1 MSSVRRGT
9 ATKLAMAFGR
19 DDARLLLAHN
29 PGSKT
34 LETNYNLSTESR
46 DLVSAM
52 LTGEEAIVIDPK
64 EQSSATR

>member
-9 ATKLAMAFGR
+9 ATKLAMAFDR

-34 LETNYNLSTESR
+34 LETNYDLSTESR
-46 DLVSAM
+46 DLVSAI
-52 LTGEEAIVIDPK
+52 LAGEEAIVIDPK
-64 EQSSATR
+64 DQLLAIR